1 VFLKKSK
8 LYLPQVTLVAVTG
21 VDIKKAIF
29 ALWRSQ
35 IGIVFKKILLIT
47 DSEPDFKSQKI
58 QVVVTDNFTLNS
70 IEAYSKFIVFELYKY
85 IDTEF
90 VLIVQADGY
99 VLHSKKW
106 SNNFLHYDY
115 VGAPWRIKHDAYID
129 PFNNHHR
136 VGNGGFSL
144 RSRKLLRT
152 PESQKVEWN
161 INKNNFYK
169 HMNVNSQAE
178 DGIICIHNRHIYEKS
193 GNVFAP
199 LKIALAFSCEQKV
212 EEYTGELTFGF
223 HKNFPKLRER
233 ILDLAYRSIFKV
245 KYHIL

>member
-1 VFLKKSK
+1 MFLKKSK

-21 VDIKKAIF
+21 IDIQNTLF

-47 DSEPDFKSQKI
+47 DSKFDLNSKTIHLK
-58 QVVVTDNFTLNS
+58 VTDNFPLNS
-70 IEAYSKFIVFELYKY
+70 IDAYSKFIVFELHKY
-85 IDTEF
+85 IETEF

-106 SNNFLHYDY
+106 KNNFLQYDY
-115 VGAPWRIKHDAYID
+115 IGAPWRIKHDAYID
-129 PFNNHHR
+129 PFNNHQR

-144 RSRKLLRT
+144 RSIKLLRT

-161 INKNNFYK
+161 INENNFYN

-178 DGIICIHNRHIYEKS
+178 DGIICIHNRHVYEKA
-193 GNVFAP
+193 GNKFAP
-199 LKIALAFSCEQKV
+199 LKVALEFSCEQKV
-212 EEYTGELTFGF
+212 EEYMGELTFGF
-223 HKNFPKLRER
+223 HKNFPKLWER
-233 ILDLAYRSIFKV
+233 ILDLVYRSIFKL
-245 KYHIL
+245 KYHNL